1 MSDIASAQKLKQSSP
16 QLPVSWYFDQ
26 QMLELEQ
33 KLLFENGPGYI
44 GHELMVPN
52 ESEITASR
60 GWTMPSC

>member
-1 MSDIASAQKLKQSSP
+1 MSDIANPSILKQSSP

-33 KLLFENGPGYI
+33 ELLFRSGPGYI

-52 ESEITASR
+52 V
-60 GWTMPSC
+60 GD